1 MEPLPFSL
9 KHLPFTV
16 DSTYVSTQE
25 STPRHGRGSAGAMPS
40 ESSASRCAR
49 IQKWAA
55 GHGKALS
62 CQEFAASL
70 DGGQVGGELMEIFR
84 ETPEFGKSLSVRLA
98 PFLDE
103 GAEGRLTL
111 IGGGGEAVVFY
122 EEGSQHV
129 IKLFAPPCKA
139 RFGWIMTMNGDVPV
153 GIRPGN
159 LDEVLLR
166 FSWFEELF
174 PSGLE
179 MEAVGMELDFLLL
192 RQPFIVGEHPTVEA
206 LHRWM
211 VEQGWRK
218 ISPPAEVQV
227 VGELTWQRDE
237 WLATDVRPENALVSD
252 YDGQLRVI
260 DFIVHRI

>member
-1 MEPLPFSL
+1 
-9 KHLPFTV
+9 
-16 DSTYVSTQE
+16 
-25 STPRHGRGSAGAMPS
+25 MPS

-55 GHGKALS
+55 GYRKTLS
-62 CQEFAASL
+62 SQEFADGL
-70 DGGQVGGELMEIFR
+70 DGAQVGGELMAIFR
-84 ETPEFGKSLSVRLA
+84 ETPEFGRSLSVRLA

-103 GAEGRLTL
+103 GADGHRTL
-111 IGGGGEAVVFY
+111 IGGGGEAIVFY
-122 EEGSQHV
+122 EEASQHV

-179 MEAVGMELDFLLL
+179 IEAVGETLDFLLL
-192 RQPFIVGEHPTVEA
+192 RQPFIVGEHPTTDA
-206 LHRWM
+206 LHSWM
-211 VEQGWRK
+211 KDQGWRQ

-227 VGELTWQRDE
+227 VRELTWQRDD

-252 YDGQLRVI
+252 YDGQIRAI
-260 DFIVHRI
+260 DFILHRVEQV